1 MQALAYAQRGWPVF
15 PCRPGGKG
23 PVIPKAHPEG
33 DPLHGVCTGECGR
46 QGHGF
51 HDAVTGP
58 VQIRAW
64 WQRWP
69 AANIGIATGTPGPD
83 VLDVDVRPE
92 GTGYPAYN
100 RLKAAG
106 LLYGASALVRTR
118 AGGLHAYYAGTAQT
132 CGKLPRHF
140 LDFKAT
146 GGYVIA
152 PPSFVEAD
160 DRGPAGHYV
169 LLGHRPE
176 KARIN
181 WQAVKRL
188 LDPPRQ
194 QQPRMFQ
201 QPGSSHARNFDG
213 VIRYLSGLKDGD
225 QRWKKLYAGA
235 CEAARRI
242 GAGEL
247 SEAGARQALMA
258 AARANGFIDD
268 HGEHQAAAKID
279 RGLKDGAR

>member
-15 PCRPGGKG
+15 PCW
-23 PVIPKAHPEG
+23 PVQKNPMTE
-33 DPLHGVCTGECGR
+33 
-46 QGHGF
+46 HGF
-51 HDAVTGP
+51 KDATTAP
-58 VQIRAW
+58 DQIRAW
-64 WQRWP
+64 WADCP
-69 AANIGIATGTPGPD
+69 GANVAIATGAPGPD

-92 GTGYPAYN
+92 GNGFAAYN
-100 RLKAAG
+100 RLKRAG

-118 AGGLHAYYAGTAQT
+118 AGGLHAYYAGSAQT

-176 KARIN
+176 KGRIN

-194 QQPRMFQ
+194 QNPRLFQ

-213 VIRYLSGLKDGD
+213 MIRYLSGLKDGD

-247 SEAGARQALMA
+247 SEAGARQALMT